1 MGLPLGLLCLLRW
14 TIRGTDAE
22 SIGQNA
28 EKLQR
33 RIRNLRGF
41 ADVMR
46 LKSSD
51 AG

>member
-1 MGLPLGLLCLLRW
+1 MGVPLGRVWCARLSG
-14 TIRGTDAE
+14 GTNAG
-22 SIGQNA
+22 SIGQSA
-28 EKLQR
+28 EIPQR

-46 LKSSD
+46 LTSTD